1 MMNEKNKM
9 ECNELLKVHE
19 LTQKL
24 LGANVADASMLATLV
39 AMARDGKDDVAMYML
54 HNLKPYALEI
64 ENDGE
69 EEDKREIDT
78 DVNELLN
85 ALFN

>member
-9 ECNELLKVHE
+9 KCNELLKVHE

-24 LGANVADASMLATLV
+24 LGASVADASMLATLV
-39 AMARDGKDDVAMYML
+39 AMARDGKDDMAMYML

-64 ENDGE
+64 ENGGE
-69 EEDKREIDT
+69 EEDKQEIDT
-78 DVNELLN
+78 DINELLN

>member
-9 ECNELLKVHE
+9 DCDNLLKTHE

-24 LGANVADASMLATLV
+24 LDANTADAAMLATLV
-39 AMARDGKDDVAMYML
+39 QMTRDGKDEMVMYML
-54 HNLKPYALEI
+54 HNLKPYAIEI
-64 ENDGE
+64 AEGGE
-69 EEDKREIDT
+69 KEDEPEIDIGG
-78 DVNELLN
+78 LLN

>member
-9 ECNELLKVHE
+9 ECNGLLKVHE

-39 AMARDGKDDVAMYML
+39 EMARDGKDDMAMYML
-54 HNLKPYALEI
+54 HNLKPYALKI
-64 ENDGE
+64 ENGGE
-69 EEDKREIDT
+69 EEDKQEIDT

-85 ALFN
+85 TLFN